1 MQNNCTSRNRLQTEL
16 SRERLRESADQY
28 AEAYEKDDE
37 TQEWINAVLSE
48 WPT

>member
-1 MQNNCTSRNRLQTEL
+1 MKANCTSRKQLQTEL
-16 SRERLRESADQY
+16 SKERLHESADQY

-37 TQEWINAVLSE
+37 TQEWINVVLSE